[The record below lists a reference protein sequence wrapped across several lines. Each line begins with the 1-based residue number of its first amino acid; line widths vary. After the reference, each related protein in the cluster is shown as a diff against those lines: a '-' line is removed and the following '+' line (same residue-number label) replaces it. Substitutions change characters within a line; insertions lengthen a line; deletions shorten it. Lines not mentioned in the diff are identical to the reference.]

1 MDKLIKWAIEI
12 QSIAQ
17 AGLAY
22 TNNVYDIERYK
33 RLREISAEI
42 IKEKSNIDLENVKDL
57 FCNETGYR
65 TPKIDTRAALVA
77 DGNEK
82 ERQYV
87 KLDTNSLPILL
98 ATNPEKDNYIYYMT
112 DINKNIYIV
121 RLSNETFRKIIE
133 MYNEETGMLNS
144 TYQLKGITNN
154 IDEQTKR
161 LAIMNSYKVVGN
173 KEIDNNNFSEYFGDL
188 YIEEKNVSSRT
199 VTLYTILALTGLFFL
214 IIAFGYLLP
223 SILKSRKMSNNKEL
237 VEELRTELGNLTD
250 VPYKEQHVY
259 LTRNYVVFGT
269 QAIKYEDIVRG
280 YILNQRTY
288 GIKVGENLIIQT
300 KDGKKHV
307 IASIITNSNILN
319 DILKDIHSK
328 NTNIEM

>member
-1 MDKLIKWAIEI
+1 MEENEIEKI
-12 QSIAQ
+12 LKPKNKIMTLFIIYLTIALVCIGGVFYQ
-17 AGLAY
+17 KFAS
-22 TNNVYDIERYK
+22 EEE
-33 RLREISAEI
+33 EIL
-42 IKEKSNIDLENVKDL
+42 DLSE
-57 FCNETGYR
+57 
-65 TPKIDTRAALVA
+65 LVA
-77 DGNEK
+77 DENKK

-87 KLDTNSLPILL
+87 KLDTKSLPVLL

-112 DINKNIYIV
+112 DINENIYIV